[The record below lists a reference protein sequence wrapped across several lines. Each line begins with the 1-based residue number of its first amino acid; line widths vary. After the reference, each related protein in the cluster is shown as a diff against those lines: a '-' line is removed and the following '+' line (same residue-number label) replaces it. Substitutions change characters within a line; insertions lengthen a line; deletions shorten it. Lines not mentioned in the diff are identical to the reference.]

1 MDPDGEGIR
10 SRTQVLMIVFW
21 RVLRQLP
28 ILLLSPFLV
37 LLELLALFGTDLLF
51 QLIGR
56 KSLASDVKPGNESA
70 SVVIP
75 NWNGK
80 DLLEK
85 YLPSVIVAMAGH
97 PGNEVIVVDN
107 GSSDGSVDFVRAR
120 FPSVKLIALKENLGF
135 GGGSN
140 RGFREAGNDIVIL
153 LNSDMRVAPD
163 FLAPLL
169 KGFAEAD
176 VFAVSCQIFF
186 SDPSKIRE
194 ETGLTQA
201 HWRRGV
207 LGLRHR
213 IDEEVKDLFPCFYG
227 GGGSCAFDRRKFL
240 SLGAFD
246 ELLRPF
252 YLEDTDMGYQAWKRG
267 WRVLYQP
274 QSKVWHEHRGTIG
287 KKFSQSY
294 IDSIVRKNFVL
305 FAWKNIHSPSMLLEH
320 FIANYA
326 SCLISMLLGD
336 TPGRVNF
343 PGLFRAA
350 LQIGGACGARWQ
362 ARSRAAITDQEAFR
376 RPLGGYYRD
385 RFEAQDID
393 PQRPHVLMV
402 SPYGLVPASH
412 GGAVF
417 MQLAVRELSKHAEV
431 HLIALIDEEWE
442 KAAHNELCE
451 FTASM
456 QFMVRMAGQPRMSF
470 SLRPGAVTEFAS
482 EDLEWMIQ
490 RTIRSQKIDVLQ
502 LEYTN
507 LGQYACDF
515 ERLLCTIFEHDVYFQ
530 SIARQM
536 RSNASLLFRIPAML
550 EYLKSMHWE
559 LEMLRHFDL
568 VEVCTEANQKYLL
581 SLKPELR
588 ESVRAGLRA
597 AIRVDQFPANL
608 NPREGNTILFVGGF
622 RHVPNLEA
630 LQWFFD
636 DVVPILKARK
646 VQFRVLAI
654 GVDPPPAYAFANS
667 DGILELAGFRES
679 IAEDMRSASVFIC
692 PILSGSGV
700 RVKLLEAFAYGIPV
714 VSTHVGAEGLATS
727 DGEYCRLADRAQ
739 DFAGAIEELLKDR
752 AGAAE
757 MGKRAHAY
765 VQRDWD
771 AKQVI
776 ARLVEEYRRLLHKK
790 AISSCR

>member
-1 MDPDGEGIR
+1 
-10 SRTQVLMIVFW
+10 MIALQ
-21 RVLRQLP
+21 RVLLQLP
-28 ILLLSPFLV
+28 MLLLSPFLI
-37 LLELLALFGTDLLF
+37 LIELVALFGTDLLWKLF
-51 QLIGR
+51 GR
-56 KSLASDVKPGNESA
+56 KALEPDVKARNESA

-85 YLPSVIVAMAGH
+85 YLPSVIAAMAGH
-97 PGNEVIVVDN
+97 PANEVIVVDN
-107 GSSDGSVDFVRAR
+107 GSSDGSAEFVRAR
-120 FPSVKLIALKENLGF
+120 FPGVKLVALAENLGF

-140 RGFREAGNDIVIL
+140 RGFREAGNDIVVL

-186 SDPSKIRE
+186 SDPKKNRE

-213 IDEEVKDLFPCFYG
+213 IDEEVTDLFPCFYG

-287 KKFSQSY
+287 KKFSQAY

-305 FAWKNIHSPSMLLEH
+305 FAWKNIHTPKMLVEH
-320 FIANYA
+320 FVA
-326 SCLISMLLGD
+326 SYVSGVIGMLLGD
-336 TPGRVNF
+336 APGRVNF
-343 PGLFRAA
+343 SGLFRAA
-350 LQIGGACGARWQ
+350 LQIGGACGARWR
-362 ARSRAAITDQEAFR
+362 ARSRAAISDAEAFR

-393 PQRPHVLMV
+393 SRKPRVLMV
-402 SPYGLVPASH
+402 SPYGLAPASH

-417 MQLAVRELSKHAEV
+417 MQLAVRQLSKQAEV

-442 KAAHNELCE
+442 KAAHKELSKY
-451 FTASM
+451 TASM
-456 QFMVRMAGQPRMSF
+456 QFVVRMTGQPQMSF

-482 EDLEWMIQ
+482 EDLEWLIQ
-490 RTIRSQKIDVLQ
+490 RTIRNRKIDVLQ
-502 LEYTN
+502 IEYTN
-507 LGQYACDF
+507 LGQYACGF
-515 ERLLCTIFEHDVYFQ
+515 QRLICCIFEHDVYFQ
-530 SIARQM
+530 SIARQI
-536 RSNASLLFRIPAML
+536 RSNASVLFRIPAML

-568 VEVCTEANQKYLL
+568 VQVCTEPNRNYLL
-581 SLKPELR
+581 SFKPELR
-588 ESVRAGLRA
+588 DSVRAGLRA
-597 AIRVDQFPANL
+597 AIQVDEFPANL
-608 NPREGNTILFVGGF
+608 NAREGNTILFVGGF
-622 RHVPNLEA
+622 RHLPNLEA
-630 LQWFFD
+630 LQWFFNE
-636 DVVPILKARK
+636 VVPILKARG
-646 VQFRVLAI
+646 VPFRIHAI

-667 DGILELAGFRES
+667 EGILELAGFRES

-739 DFAGAIEELLKDR
+739 DFADAVEELLKDR
-752 AGAAE
+752 ASAAA
-757 MGKRAHAY
+757 MGERAHAY
-765 VQRDWD
+765 VHQDWD
-771 AKQVI
+771 ARQVI
-776 ARLVEEYRRLLHKK
+776 ARLVEEYRRLLEKK
-790 AISSCR
+790 SISSCR